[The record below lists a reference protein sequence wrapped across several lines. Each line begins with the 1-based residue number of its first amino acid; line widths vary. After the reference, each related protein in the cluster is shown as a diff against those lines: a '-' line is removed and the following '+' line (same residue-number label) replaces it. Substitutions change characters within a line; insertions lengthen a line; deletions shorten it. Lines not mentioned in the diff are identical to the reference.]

1 MDDRMIPDFDR
12 AFESLTGFAPMKWQ
26 RRLFEKH
33 FLKADLPNGCD
44 LPTGLGKT
52 SIVVIWLL
60 ALAQQAADGNV
71 RLPRRLVYI
80 VNRRTVVDQATATV
94 EELRKRL
101 MAPETPEWKQH
112 ADTLKA
118 VAGALRYLCASDGSF
133 LGVSTLRGELADNEE
148 WKADPA
154 RPAVVIGTID
164 MIGSKLLFSGYG
176 DGRYGRVHHAGLIGY
191 DALIVHDEA
200 HLTPAFSDLL
210 RAVAKEQA
218 REANGGGQPGT
229 VRRPI
234 RVIELSATRREG
246 DGDVFRLEAEDED
259 DAIVQERIT
268 AIKRL
273 YLREVPRDRITKE
286 IKEKNFPKEKE
297 AKEIEKRVAEWP
309 REEIVRCAAAH
320 ETSPC
325 RVLIYLRTPDEA
337 QKVASE
343 LTQKLG
349 TDGERRV
356 ALLTGTMRGH
366 ERDKLVKEN
375 PVFRA
380 LLDSKATVQQTVYLV
395 STSAG
400 EVGIDLDAD
409 HMVCDLTTLDALIQ
423 RLGRVN
429 RRDGSGRAARVEV
442 VAAVEPKEKP
452 SDLDRAVDAT
462 LCLLRKWLDGAGSE
476 GVDVSPKNLRR
487 LLDETGSDE
496 IRAAF
501 SPRVAAPLLTDILLD
516 NWSLTSIDQMPG
528 RPEVGPFLHGLT
540 VDPPE
545 TFVVWRQEV
554 LLLHEAGVDAE
565 ALRAWFGACRIEAR
579 ERLRDRYDRV
589 EKALKKL
596 LGNLREEDP
605 TKDVPVVV
613 LDERGNALWSYL
625 STVRG
630 DDLKYRTVVL
640 PVEAGGLDANGLL
653 GPDSKSRPD
662 LDVAEIE
669 PGDRRRERWIHRVG
683 PEGERFERLI
693 SGEITDAPPSGLR
706 EKERIPLRQ
715 PDENGEEAETVDLVL
730 YVSSALSALE
740 NPETASAKQTL
751 EEHTN
756 SIVDHMTRI
765 VGRLGLDEPVGKAL
779 IAAACWH
786 DRGKD
791 RPVWQRYARNGA
803 GTPRL
808 AKSPRYLHPRA
819 LGGYRHEFG
828 SLLDAMNDEELMKV
842 PDRDLIL
849 HLIAAHHGWAR
860 PHFEARAFDSSRPT
874 ADNERAFAEV
884 GRRFGQ
890 LQQQYGRWTLAWL
903 ESLVRCADIAA
914 SQQATAAPRSISDS
928 RERVPE
934 EVKS

>member
-1 MDDRMIPDFDR
+1 MDNRMIPDFDR

-33 FLKADLPNGCD
+33 FLKADLPSRCD

-60 ALAQQAADGNV
+60 ALAHQAANGNV

-80 VNRRTVVDQATATV
+80 VNRRTVVDQVTATV
-94 EELRKRL
+94 EQLRKRL
-101 MAPETPEWKQH
+101 MAPETVESEKH
-112 ADTLKA
+112 ARTLKA
-118 VAGALRYLCASDGSF
+118 VAEALRCLCASDGIP
-133 LGVSTLRGELADNEE
+133 LAVSTLRGELADNEE
-148 WKADPA
+148 WKADPT
-154 RPAVVIGTID
+154 RPAIVVGTID

-210 RAVAKEQA
+210 RAVEQEQA
-218 REANGGGQPGT
+218 SEAKRGLQPET
-229 VRRPI
+229 MCRPI
-234 RVIELSATRREG
+234 SVIELSATRREG
-246 DGDVFRLEAEDED
+246 DGEVFGLDAEDEA

-273 YLREVPRDRITKE
+273 CLREVPGDRLT
-286 IKEKNFPKEKE
+286 
-297 AKEIEKRVAEWP
+297 
-309 REEIVRCAAAH
+309 EEIVQCAATYDSSA
-320 ETSPC
+320 C
-325 RVLIYLRTPDEA
+325 KVLVYVRTPDEA

-429 RRDGSGRAARVEV
+429 RRGGNGREARVEV
-442 VAAVEPKEKP
+442 VAAVEPKEKA

-462 LCLLRKWLDGAGSE
+462 LCLLRKWRDGAGRE

-487 LLDETGSDE
+487 LLEDTGSDE

-501 SPRVAAPLLTDILLD
+501 SPRVPAPPLTDILLD

-540 VDPPE
+540 ADPPE
-545 TFVVWRQEV
+545 TFLVWRQEV
-554 LLLHEAGVDAE
+554 LLLHEAGTNAE

-596 LGNLREEDP
+596 LGKLREEDP
-605 TKDVPVVV
+605 RKDMPVVV
-613 LDERGNALWSYL
+613 LDERGNASWSCL

-653 GPDSKSRPD
+653 SPDSKSRPD

-669 PGDRRRERWIHRVG
+669 SGDRRRERWIHRVG

-693 SGEITDAPPSGLR
+693 TGEITDAPPSGLR

-740 NPETASAKQTL
+740 NPETTSARQTL

-779 IAAACWH
+779 IAAARWH
-786 DRGKD
+786 DKGKD

-803 GTPRL
+803 GTTPL
-808 AKSPRYLHPRA
+808 AKSPRYLHPPA
-819 LGGYRHEFG
+819 LGGYRHELG
-828 SLLDAMNDEELMKV
+828 SLLDAMNDEELTEV

-890 LQQQYGRWTLAWL
+890 LQQKYGRWGLAWL
-903 ESLVRCADIAA
+903 ESLVRCADITA
-914 SQQATAAPRSISDS
+914 SQQAIASAEPISGS
-928 RERVPE
+928 RQRVPE
-934 EVKS
+934 EAKP